1 MNDRLSTPA
10 SRANLLY
17 TIEDAS
23 PPSRSARRADP
34 ASWSG
39 IRRLTQTFKIVLRR
53 RQARTVNATS
63 NSINGSLTFS

>member
-1 MNDRLSTPA
+1 MKDSLSTPA

-23 PPSRSARRADP
+23 PPSRLPRRADP
-34 ASWSG
+34 ADSSR

-53 RQARTVNATS
+53 REARTMKAKS
-63 NSINGSLTFS
+63 NSIPSG

>member
-1 MNDRLSTPA
+1 MNDPMSTPA

-23 PPSRSARRADP
+23 LPPGLPRRAHP
-34 ASWSG
+34 AGSSR

-53 RQARTVNATS
+53 SEVRTTKVKS
-63 NSINGSLTFS
+63 NSINGPLTAL